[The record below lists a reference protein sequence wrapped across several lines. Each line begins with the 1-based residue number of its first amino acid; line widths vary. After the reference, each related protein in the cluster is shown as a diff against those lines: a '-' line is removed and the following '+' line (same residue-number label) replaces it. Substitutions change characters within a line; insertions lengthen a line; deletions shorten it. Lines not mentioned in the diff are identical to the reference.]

1 DPRLENLNFN
11 CRVSGQCELDVKTL
25 SNALCA
31 LEQRRLTST
40 GIRFALIAGHEAL
53 VSSGLQCATDG
64 ADPRR
69 SVVFGGSVPSID
81 VLRDAFA
88 LTDAWNANRLGSTA
102 VELQMPCTPAAHLA
116 ARLGA
121 GGQVTCNS
129 AACATGT
136 EALLSGYERIMR

>member
-1 DPRLENLNFN
+1 LERLNFN
-11 CRVSGQCELDVKTL
+11 CRVSGQCELDANTL
-25 SNALCA
+25 AAALSP

-40 GIRFALIAGHEAL
+40 GIRFALVAGHEAL
-53 VSSGLQCATDG
+53 VSSGLPCDTDET
-64 ADPRR
+64 DPRR

-88 LTDAWNANRLGSTA
+88 LPDSGNAKRLGSTA
-102 VELQMPCTPAAHLA
+102 VELQMPSTPAAHLA

-136 EALLSGYERIMR
+136 EALLLGCERITRG